1 MKQSNPFRN
10 WQKERIENKKNLLK
24 QALALLERTN
34 FKNVT
39 ALAVTAA
46 DLMTELSGKDT
57 KPINHSTL
65 LRTKTPYREL
75 LNSFMERGSGQL
87 NSENALTDIDVLK
100 AENLRLQHTISLYE
114 AKLDH
119 LLNKQG
125 IDNLV
130 DVNHNDELFDL
141 QEKVRL
147 LLSITDRVYRS
158 VHDVFVLID
167 DQSTN
172 EEYPSPGLYDIHGLV
187 INDQELIELD
197 KLRSKFLEE

>member
-1 MKQSNPFRN
+1 MKESNPFKN
-10 WQKERIENKKNLLK
+10 WQQERIENKKNLLK

-46 DLMTELSGKDT
+46 DLMTELGGNST

-65 LRTKTPYREL
+65 LRTSSPYREL
-75 LNSFMERGSGQL
+75 LISFMERGSGQL
-87 NSENALTDIDVLK
+87 NSEDTITDIDVLK

-125 IDNLV
+125 IDNA
-130 DVNHNDELFDL
+130 VNFNRNDELFVL
-141 QEKVRL
+141 QEKMRL
-147 LLSITDRVYRS
+147 LLSITDRIYRS

-167 DQSTN
+167 EQRTN

-187 INDQELIELD
+187 INDHELIELD
-197 KLRSKFLEE
+197 KLRSKFL